1 MKRLFALS
9 SLCVLT
15 VAGIQVGMAQSQDEV
30 ARLRQR
36 VDAYRDSVQLHP
48 DWLLS
53 RLQMYWTSHA
63 TDVYVSGETFSHAG
77 GQRAPAPTVKYNGTR
92 SFASNYDRPRL
103 EQVVPYDDD
112 EQSSVTYINRTTRQQ
127 EKVHPSKTG
136 CNIATL
142 NRDILGIARDAAR
155 LWQLTGDT
163 CYATMALGVFDTFMQ
178 GIYYRNVPQDLNH
191 GHQQTLVGMTT
202 FEVIHE
208 DAVNE
213 CTEIYRILKEK
224 LSAKSGLYEAA
235 FKKWADNIVQN
246 GVPHNNWDIIQA
258 NFIMKIALV
267 LQGDDHYSDH
277 RGREYYLSLLTDR
290 SSLRQ
295 WSMKRL
301 ADYGFC
307 PVSGIWCESPGYSV
321 GVVGDFVSFANTVD
335 QATGRDMFSELP
347 AIERGLFAQAQYL
360 FPNRMICGFGD
371 THPNYLNTRPID
383 IMADYAR
390 RHDNQPLLARLS
402 DLKQA
407 VQPDAPV
414 ADVSRYVSPT
424 FHAPGVSWLMQRT
437 GMHPQHDL
445 AISLNGSLG
454 NHQHAN
460 GISMELYGKGY
471 VLGPDAGIGQALYSG
486 LDYQEYYSQMPSHNT
501 VCVDG
506 VSSYPVMM
514 SQHGFEVDFHA
525 SNADTMTCS
534 QVRFLEPET
543 QALQLRTNGAV
554 KTSAEGGYYV
564 DIFRS
569 RRTDGKDRF
578 HDYFYHN
585 LGQRMTLTATDGSDL
600 HLQPTDELAFAGGHL
615 YAYSYIYNK
624 ESATTDRNV
633 KAAFSIEGGA
643 TMTMWMQG
651 AADREVFSALSPV
664 NMEYERLGSRMPYD
678 VGKQPV
684 LTFVARQ
691 RGEAW
696 THPFVAIFEPSDSSE
711 PSQIADVSFFTPKGK
726 DAVGIKVV
734 MKSGRTDYIFSAPE
748 VTAMS
753 YQGMKVKARYAVISD
768 QKVIIKQ

>member
-1 MKRLFALS
+1 M
-9 SLCVLT
+9 
-15 VAGIQVGMAQSQDEV
+15 
-30 ARLRQR
+30 
-36 VDAYRDSVQLHP
+36 
-48 DWLLS
+48 
-53 RLQMYWTSHA
+53 
-63 TDVYVSGETFSHAG
+63 
-77 GQRAPAPTVKYNGTR
+77 
-92 SFASNYDRPRL
+92 
-103 EQVVPYDDD
+103 
-112 EQSSVTYINRTTRQQ
+112 
-127 EKVHPSKTG
+127 
-136 CNIATL
+136 
-142 NRDILGIARDAAR
+142 
-155 LWQLTGDT
+155 
-163 CYATMALGVFDTFMQ
+163 
-178 GIYYRNVPQDLNH
+178 
-191 GHQQTLVGMTT
+191 
-202 FEVIHE
+202 
-208 DAVNE
+208 
-213 CTEIYRILKEK
+213 
-224 LSAKSGLYEAA
+224 
-235 FKKWADNIVQN
+235 
-246 GVPHNNWDIIQA
+246 
-258 NFIMKIALV
+258 
-267 LQGDDHYSDH
+267 
-277 RGREYYLSLLTDR
+277 
-290 SSLRQ
+290 
-295 WSMKRL
+295 
-301 ADYGFC
+301 
-307 PVSGIWCESPGYSV
+307 
-321 GVVGDFVSFANTVD
+321 
-335 QATGRDMFSELP
+335 
-347 AIERGLFAQAQYL
+347 
-360 FPNRMICGFGD
+360 
-371 THPNYLNTRPID
+371 
-383 IMADYAR
+383 
-390 RHDNQPLLARLS
+390 LARLS

-633 KAAFSIEGGA
+633 KAAFSIEGGP